1 MGNIYIAAM
10 IDTDFTYY
18 FASNCL
24 LYELD
29 LLHCHRKLVS
39 FEILIQKNLFV
50 NKTQEEYI
58 MRVRWKDSACVTPK
72 KTIKYRKHYITAYN
86 KDGIAGWIIDLPDDH
101 NIYKSHYCAENAIDL
116 ALGGYGVKGKPTKK
130 RLKFGIEIVGTY

>member
-1 MGNIYIAAM
+1 MGNIYIATM

-58 MRVRWKDSACVTPK
+58 MRVRWKDSACVTSK
-72 KTIKYRKHYITAYN
+72 KK
-86 KDGIAGWIIDLPDDH
+86 L
-101 NIYKSHYCAENAIDL
+101 
-116 ALGGYGVKGKPTKK
+116 
-130 RLKFGIEIVGTY
+130 

>member
-1 MGNIYIAAM
+1 MGNIYIATM
-10 IDTDFTYY
+10 IDTDFTRRIYYY

-58 MRVRWKDSACVTPK
+58 MRVRWKDSACVTSK

-86 KDGIAGWIIDLPDDH
+86 KDGSLIFRMIITFISP
-101 NIYKSHYCAENAIDL
+101 II
-116 ALGGYGVKGKPTKK
+116 V
-130 RLKFGIEIVGTY
+130 LKMLLISLLVGME

>member
-1 MGNIYIAAM
+1 MGNIYIATM
-10 IDTDFTYY
+10 IDTDFTRRIYYY

-58 MRVRWKDSACVTPK
+58 MRVRWKDK
-72 KTIKYRKHYITAYN
+72 
-86 KDGIAGWIIDLPDDH
+86 GLE
-101 NIYKSHYCAENAIDL
+101 IYSNPLLSIFFH
-116 ALGGYGVKGKPTKK
+116 
-130 RLKFGIEIVGTY
+130 